1 MHPIQEPGG
10 LQERLLG
17 SFGTVCCGLR
27 RRFNAWLT
35 TSWRRFSLR
44 GSPRRFPRH
53 KDGHP
58 QTEEYKQE
66 TRRGAYHFQNL
77 GLDPLMMLRPSVHG
91 CCLCF
96 CWAEKLPGFAGLL
109 AFLPRLKLH
118 RTRQL
123 SPILRRAELGAA
135 VFSFGHAMGTSL
147 AGSHGNAS
155 NGGLSPDGCN
165 WDSTWGGAD
174 RGTMRS
180 WTLTSDWSFPLVFK
194 NGDLTCNVILL
205 STP

>member
-1 MHPIQEPGG
+1 M
-10 LQERLLG
+10 
-17 SFGTVCCGLR
+17 F
-27 RRFNAWLT
+27 
-35 TSWRRFSLR
+35 
-44 GSPRRFPRH
+44 
-53 KDGHP
+53 
-58 QTEEYKQE
+58 
-66 TRRGAYHFQNL
+66 
-77 GLDPLMMLRPSVHG
+77 RPSVHG
-91 CCLCF
+91 CFVCF

-194 NGDLTCNVILL
+194 NGDLTCNLAFNPLKEHKRTTTCFTCTQQQGYPPL
-205 STP
+205 SFSRWCLRVVSGSSWCINLTNQY